1 MYVKSTKELLADSF
15 RELAVKKPVS
25 KITVT
30 GIAENCGMT
39 PQTFYNHF
47 SDKYALI
54 AWIYNTDLQNGMRS
68 RGENSWRSAL
78 AERVAYFAR
87 NRDFIV
93 NALRNTRGQDA
104 FAHQL
109 TRLHIEALSEKA
121 RKASGA
127 EQLPE
132 DIFNAIRVYCYGAN
146 GFLISWMIDNMPL
159 PQEKVVEL
167 LDRCMPEPLRAY
179 LDGVS

>member
-47 SDKYALI
+47 ADKYALI
-54 AWIYNTDLQNGMRS
+54 AWIYSTDMRNGLRS
-68 RGENSWRSAL
+68 RSEEGWRSAL

-87 NRDFIV
+87 NRDFIT
-93 NALRNTRGQDA
+93 NALRHTSGQDA
-104 FAHQL
+104 FSRQVAQ
-109 TRLHIEALSEKA
+109 THIEAVCEMA
-121 RKASGA
+121 RRASGA
-127 EQLPE
+127 EQLSE
-132 DIFNAIRVYCYGAN
+132 DTVNAIRLYCYGAN
-146 GFLISWMIDNMPL
+146 GFLFVWLLDNMPL
-159 PQEKVVEL
+159 PQDKVVEL
-167 LDRCMPEPLRAY
+167 LDRCMPEPLRAC
-179 LDGVS
+179 LAGTP

>member
-30 GIAENCGMT
+30 GIAEKCGMT

-47 SDKYALI
+47 ADKYALI
-54 AWIYNTDLQNGMRS
+54 AWIYSTDMRNGMRS
-68 RGENSWRSAL
+68 RSEEGWRSAL

-87 NRDFIV
+87 NRDFIT
-93 NALRNTRGQDA
+93 NALRHTSGQDA
-104 FAHQL
+104 FARQMA
-109 TRLHIEALSEKA
+109 RLHIEALSEKV
-121 RKASGA
+121 RRASGA
-127 EQLPE
+127 SQLSE
-132 DIFNAIRVYCYGAN
+132 DISNIIRLYCYGAN
-146 GFLISWMIDNMPL
+146 GFLIAWLFDNMPL

-167 LDRCMPEPLRAY
+167 LDRCMPEPLRAC
-179 LDGVS
+179 LAGTP